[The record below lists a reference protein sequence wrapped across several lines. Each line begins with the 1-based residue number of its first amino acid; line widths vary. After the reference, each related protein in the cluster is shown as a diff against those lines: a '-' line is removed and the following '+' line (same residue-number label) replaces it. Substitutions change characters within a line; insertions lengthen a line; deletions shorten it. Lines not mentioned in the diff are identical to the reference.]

1 MRKFQSLRV
10 KMPLFIISMV
20 TFFIIVLIVIAEIKA
35 SDSIKNVTYTGYNN
49 TVMGYASLIDTWF
62 KDQLTI
68 AGIYSTSEELIRY
81 VAERTEDTRVIA
93 LNNLKKFRSLN
104 EYAINIGLSDANG
117 TVLVDSDNND
127 LVGQNMFNIH
137 PDLKSKITS
146 NNKGVFGD
154 NITHSLT
161 TGGWSLILLEKVNN
175 SVGNVIGYLYVIL
188 DWSTLNK
195 NHIEPLVIGKTGNMF
210 AIDKNIIIKI
220 HSNLKNINN
229 NAPKEYAEAFK
240 QKSGILSYEFEG
252 SKRVASYTTLETM
265 PWVLGVSATESEIYE
280 ANVALMRMMVIISLI
295 AIIVIS
301 VFISA
306 FIRSITKPLN
316 ILVGVAK
323 EIADGD
329 LRTTKQKIK
338 RKDELGELSNAFVAM
353 RIKLVETIRVVAESA
368 NNITMAAKEL
378 SEQNTDLAHR
388 TESQAAS
395 IEETSASM
403 TQISATI
410 KDSADNSIN
419 GSKMILASKTSV
431 ENAGDIISETT
442 SNIEE
447 VHEASSKIKD
457 ITKII
462 EDIAFQTNILA
473 LNASVEAARAG
484 EQGKGFAVVASEV
497 RNLAQTTQTS
507 VKSITDLI
515 ENVYEKIDK
524 ATGTARESQEIF
536 LEIQNKIEDA
546 SKIMEGISNSA
557 VEQQNGIDQI
567 KIAVNEMDATT
578 QKNAALVEEAT
589 ASAELLFAQSEEL
602 MAAIH
607 VFQLPDGSR

>member
-35 SDSIKNVTYTGYNN
+35 SDSIKNATYTGYNN

-265 PWVLGVSATESEIYE
+265 PWVLGVSATEAEIYE
-280 ANVALMRMMVIISLI
+280 ANIALIKMMIAISLI

-329 LRTTKQKIK
+329 LRTTRQKIK
-338 RKDELGELSNAFVAM
+338 RKDELGQLSDAFVAM